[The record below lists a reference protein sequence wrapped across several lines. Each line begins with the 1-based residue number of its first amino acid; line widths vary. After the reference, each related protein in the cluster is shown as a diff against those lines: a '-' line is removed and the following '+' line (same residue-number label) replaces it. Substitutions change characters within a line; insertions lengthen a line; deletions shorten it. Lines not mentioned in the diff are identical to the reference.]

1 MKLINYNKGKEYADT
16 RRKFCI
22 TIPLFL
28 ILLLNS
34 ITFKAQEE
42 NDAPEEPLEY
52 TNLEIAP
59 YNGPYIGIELEDY
72 ESIDVGLKKKIEVY
86 GSYTIIG
93 VISFVV
99 VVILIK
105 VIRKNIY
112 VNNIDIHYCPKCGA
126 KVESDSIYCEY
137 CGYKIHKK
145 RGIL

>member
-16 RRKFCI
+16 RRKLLI

-42 NDAPEEPLEY
+42 NNAPVEPLEY
-52 TNLEIAP
+52 TNPEIAE
-59 YNGPYIGIELEDY
+59 YNYPNIGIDLED
-72 ESIDVGLKKKIEVY
+72 IDVGLKKKIEVY
-86 GSYTIIG
+86 GFYTMIG
-93 VISFVV
+93 VLTLVI

>member
-16 RRKFCI
+16 RRKLLI

-42 NDAPEEPLEY
+42 NNAPVEPLEY
-52 TNLEIAP
+52 TNLEIAE
-59 YNGPYIGIELEDY
+59 YNYPNIGIDLED
-72 ESIDVGLKKKIEVY
+72 IDVGLKKKIEVY
-86 GSYTIIG
+86 GFYTMIG
-93 VISFVV
+93 VLTLVI